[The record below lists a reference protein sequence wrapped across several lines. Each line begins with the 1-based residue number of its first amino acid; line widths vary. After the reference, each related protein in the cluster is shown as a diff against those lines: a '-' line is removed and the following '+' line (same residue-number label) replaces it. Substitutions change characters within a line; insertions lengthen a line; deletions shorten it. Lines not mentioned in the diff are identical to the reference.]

1 MPKLNPSCF
10 QKIINLKKKKRKE
23 KRNCTYLDIFDDC
36 DAVAI

>member
-1 MPKLNPSCF
+1 MSKLNPSCF
-10 QKIINLKKKKRKE
+10 QKIINLKKKE